1 MWLKVARE
9 GLREAPRVEDAKD
22 GVDTFSAG
30 T

>member
-9 GLREAPRVEDAKD
+9 GLREARRVEDAKD
-22 GVDTFSAG
+22 RVDVSAG